1 MNLQRLA
8 SCIAILR
15 LSVDFVVAA
24 CVPLASMTLAFEPRQ
39 GHSASAPKRRPEC
52 QVTHLYRLRK
62 HASMNAKLFS
72 PFELGSLKLANRII
86 ISPMCQYSAV
96 DGSASAWHRTHIG
109 NLSLSGAS
117 LMLLEATA
125 VEPAGRIT
133 PYCLGLYSDANEQ
146 ALASVLDE
154 VRQFSDMPIGIQLC
168 HAGRKASSEPPWRGG
183 SQIAVENGGWRAYGP
198 SALAPSDDET
208 PPLELDRAGMER
220 VRNAFVAS
228 AQRAAR
234 LDLAAIELHF
244 AHGYL
249 LHQFLSPI
257 TNKRHDEYGGS
268 LENRMRFP
276 LEIYDAVRA
285 VWPVGKPLGVRVSAT
300 DWVDGGWDIEQT
312 VELARQ
318 LQARGCDWIDVST
331 GGLSPLQKIP
341 VGPHYQ
347 IPFARAVR
355 EATGMTTIG
364 VGLITDPAEADKVI
378 SNGAADLI
386 ALARAVLWDPRWP
399 WHAAAELGAT
409 IKAPPQYW
417 RCEPRGAGR
426 VFDNAS
432 FGQR

>member
-1 MNLQRLA
+1 M
-8 SCIAILR
+8 
-15 LSVDFVVAA
+15 
-24 CVPLASMTLAFEPRQ
+24 
-39 GHSASAPKRRPEC
+39 SA
-52 QVTHLYRLRK
+52 T
-62 HASMNAKLFS
+62 LFS
-72 PFELGSLKLANRII
+72 PFELGSLKLDNRII

-109 NLSLSGAS
+109 NLSQSGAS

-125 VEPAGRIT
+125 VEAAGRIT
-133 PYCLGLYSDANEQ
+133 PYCLGLYSDANEA

-168 HAGRKASSEPPWRGG
+168 HAGRKSSSEPPWRGG
-183 SQIAVENGGWRAYGP
+183 AQIALEDGGWRAYGP
-198 SALAPSDDET
+198 SALPQSEGEI
-208 PPLELDRAGMER
+208 PPLELDRGGLKR
-220 VRNAFVAS
+220 IRDAFVES

-249 LHQFLSPI
+249 LHQFLSPVA
-257 TNKRHDEYGGS
+257 NQRNDEYGGS
-268 LENRMRFP
+268 PENRMRFP
-276 LEIYDAVRA
+276 LEIFDAVRA
-285 VWPVGKPLGVRVSAT
+285 VWPAGKPLGVRVSAT
-300 DWVDGGWDIEQT
+300 DWVEGGWDIEQT
-312 VELARQ
+312 IELARR
-318 LQARGCDWIDVST
+318 LHERGCDWIDVST
-331 GGLSPLQKIP
+331 GGVSPRQKIP

-355 EATGMTTIG
+355 EATGMKTIG
-364 VGLITDPAEADKVI
+364 VGLITDAAEADKVI
-378 SNGAADLI
+378 RDGDADLI

-409 IKAPPQYW
+409 VKAAPQYW

-426 VFDNAS
+426 VFDGAA